1 MEIFVGNEF
10 LLFNIFKL
18 RTHPNVNSPEYLPLS
33 YLRVRSLYHVT
44 VDSDYKSSVSFIH
57 WIIKIFD
64 FYNKLCSHC
73 LINLL
78 IN

>member
-1 MEIFVGNEF
+1 MDNEF
-10 LLFNIFKL
+10 LQFNIFKL
-18 RTHPNVNSPEYLPLS
+18 RT

-64 FYNKLCSHC
+64 FYNKLCSHY
-73 LINLL
+73 LTGQFWMSWRTRPGI
-78 IN
+78 